1 MIPYVIVV
9 VTSLLVGLAVALVYG
24 RKLDARAFLAGAL
37 VNAAALGSV
46 LLAQKRRQR

>member
-9 VTSLLVGLAVALVYG
+9 VTSLLVGLAAALVYG

-37 VNAAALGSV
+37 FNAAALLGMV
-46 LLAQKRRQR
+46 FYEKRRRR